1 MLASN
6 STPLRTRTLNTNTNA
21 NTNIPHPPQDGSGD
35 VDIDEFV
42 TGMKGMGLKLRDSQF
57 HALHADCDTDGDG
70 CLTLKEFTNAAKV
83 AKRRMDER
91 KAALKAQGNSK
102 SVDGDSVA
110 ALKARVA
117 GGGGGGGGGG
127 AAKGPMG
134 GAGSADNLKQV
145 RWEVVLK
152 FFKSQKGMGSK
163 VVQMFKDLDAVSFR

>member
-1 MLASN
+1 MQSTGQTVSHVAMPVAAPDLGLGQRNRGAAPGRAHAS
-6 STPLRTRTLNTNTNA
+6 PARIPDAATL
-21 NTNIPHPPQDGSGD
+21 HPDG
-35 VDIDEFV
+35 
-42 TGMKGMGLKLRDSQF
+42 
-57 HALHADCDTDGDG
+57 AL
-70 CLTLKEFTNAAKV
+70 
-83 AKRRMDER
+83 
-91 KAALKAQGNSK
+91 
-102 SVDGDSVA
+102 DGDSVA
-110 ALKARVA
+110 ALKAWVA